1 MASIL
6 SPVVAQSLNKPVD
19 QPPFDPTVDCA
30 AGSEI
35 VQHLRHLDQALKVY
49 TPSSPNYETLR
60 SVYNKQITA
69 RPQAICRPTTVA
81 QVQAIVRASTQLGV
95 PLARHAGHAGDGLVD
110 SLSHDLKT
118 INVGGGT
125 FTRNLV
131 GFLDTHDLVT
141 ASSTAGCIGWTGWAL
156 SGGYGPLNSYAGFGA
171 DNIVSA
177 KVVTAD
183 GNVVDAGANDD
194 LLWGIR
200 GAGGS
205 LGIVVESTVQTY
217 AVPTMLGG
225 QVQYKQGESAKALL
239 GLQRLLEAG
248 VPEELG
254 LQLELSQQVVN
265 VIVGWVGDVE
275 EGQEWLNMVRGLAEV
290 QLDTVEQTTL
300 NALQGL
306 TTKDI
311 PLSAHTAT
319 RGVSITRMT
328 PEVIDILQQSLSE
341 AGASYT
347 VTGLLNYGRSA
358 QTNSSAS
365 FGLREPHAQLFV
377 NAYDELARMA
387 DASGWVNGLANRIQN
402 TGQAMEAS
410 YASFAAP
417 GDKVNESFGD
427 GLDKLRELKAEID
440 PSNVFRGLWKAE

>member
-19 QPPFDPTVDCA
+19 QCLSAGTGFRNLQAPFDPTVDCA

-95 PLARHAGHAGDGLVD
+95 PLAVRAIGHAFFGQSCVAD
-110 SLSHDLKT
+110 SVMLDMREMDSLTLSHDLKT
-118 INVGGGT
+118 VNVGGGT
-125 FTRNLV
+125 LTRNLV

-217 AVPTMLGG
+217 AVPTILGG

-248 VPEELG
+248 VPEELC

-290 QLDTVEQTTL
+290 QLDTVEQSEYS
-300 NALQGL
+300 LQ
-306 TTKDI
+306 
-311 PLSAHTAT
+311 
-319 RGVSITRMT
+319 SIRRLT
-328 PEVIDILQQSLSE
+328 PEIL
-341 AGASYT
+341 T
-347 VTGLLNYGRSA
+347 
-358 QTNSSAS
+358 
-365 FGLREPHAQLFV
+365 
-377 NAYDELARMA
+377 
-387 DASGWVNGLANRIQN
+387 
-402 TGQAMEAS
+402 
-410 YASFAAP
+410 
-417 GDKVNESFGD
+417 
-427 GLDKLRELKAEID
+427 
-440 PSNVFRGLWKAE
+440 